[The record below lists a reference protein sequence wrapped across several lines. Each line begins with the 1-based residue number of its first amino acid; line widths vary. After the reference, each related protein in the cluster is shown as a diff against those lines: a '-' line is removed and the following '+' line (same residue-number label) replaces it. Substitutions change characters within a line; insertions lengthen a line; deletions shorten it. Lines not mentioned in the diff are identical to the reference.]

1 MTGIYGRSAELEA
14 VAALLDGLR
23 SGRGGALL
31 IAAEPGMGRTAL
43 LRRAAADFTNG
54 RAVYTKA
61 VPAERGLP
69 YSGVHA
75 LLCATGDRG
84 AAGVLRSGL
93 EPGGLMELLRGAG
106 PAGAGPLLVCVDD
119 AHLWDARSRAELGF
133 AARRPQSPRTV
144 GLLLSV
150 AGHRERDPDFAGL
163 PVLRPGPLGDRAAA
177 ALVDGLTGGSA
188 DPAVRDAILY
198 EAGGNPALIEAVV
211 ARLTPAQLAGQ
222 ESLPRPLA
230 DRGVLLRTFG
240 SRLEGLAPDTGQVLL
255 LAAAA
260 EEVEPSAAGAETA
273 VVLRAAREAG
283 IGPEALDA
291 AEAAGVIRVAGEAV
305 QVVRFVSPL
314 LRRAVLAHATLS
326 RRRAAHAVLASVL
339 PGERHTLSRLLHR
352 AAAAEGTDAR
362 LADELAAAA
371 GAGRSP
377 GAPGVRAAVGLSRPG
392 TAAHAAG
399 PAGAGAEPGGVGAE
413 PGDAGAGPFGTVS
426 VAPAPSVA
434 TGAPGGG
441 LGPGPR
447 RDAAGAAAGA
457 EPGDLGAEPG
467 DLGAGPFG
475 AAGAGLLER
484 SVALARAA
492 ELTADEGVRADRST
506 AAAEFAGLAGRPQG
520 ARELLA
526 AGRRAADAAVRGR
539 AELLRGTLA
548 LDDGPVGDAHAMLR
562 VAAATLGPY
571 DPERALTAR
580 LAMADAAWAMG
591 DVPACLAALAGD
603 RLPGEPALAHDYR
616 TGLRAALGARLEE
629 AREPL
634 RRVLARGAGQDDPV
648 WLLRAGGAALVLG
661 DSPAACR
668 IHARALAL
676 ARTRGLVGLLPRV
689 LEHLAY
695 AELRAGR
702 HARARAHAQE
712 GLRRALRAGT
722 RNTVAHQHAILAL
735 VASVEGD
742 AGAVAGHAGHA
753 LAVARP
759 HGLAQAATLAEWAA
773 ARADLGRGRAD
784 DAAARLRPLVR
795 PGPRCGHFG
804 VRMLAVPCFVEAAVP
819 AGQDD
824 DARAAAEAFAGWAAQ
839 GVDPQAP
846 AQLARCRALLAGPA
860 EAEALYAEALDRHEE
875 AGGDFERGRTLLLY
889 GKWLR
894 RRRRPLEAR
903 GRLRDALVAFE
914 RSGAHPWAEQT
925 RAELRATGEASG
937 PRREPVALLPGLTPQ
952 QLRIARCVAEG
963 ATNREVAAR
972 LSISPRT
979 VDHHLRNV
987 FALLQV
993 RSRVELSRLMD
1004 RAERSG
1010 GVLGA
1015 DRNNAVAHE

>member
-31 IAAEPGMGRTAL
+31 VAAEPGLGRTAL
-43 LRRAAADFTNG
+43 LRRAAADFTGG
-54 RAVYTKA
+54 RAVYTRA

-75 LLCATGDRG
+75 LLCAAGGRG

-93 EPGGLMELLRGAG
+93 EPGGLLELLRDAG
-106 PAGAGPLLVCVDD
+106 PPGAGPLLVCVDD

-133 AARRPQSPRTV
+133 AARRPQSPRTA

-150 AGHRERDPDFAGL
+150 AGQREREPDFAGL
-163 PVLRPGPLGDRAAA
+163 PVLHPGPLGDRAAS
-177 ALVDGLTGGSA
+177 ALVAELTGGAA
-188 DPAVRDAILY
+188 DPAVRDEILY
-198 EAGGNPALIEAVV
+198 EAGGNPAVIVAVV
-211 ARLTPAQLAGQ
+211 ARLTPAQLAGR
-222 ESLPRPLA
+222 EPLPRPLA

-240 SRLEGLAPDTGQVLL
+240 CHLEGLAPDTGQVLL

-260 EEVEPSAAGAETA
+260 QEAEPSAAGAETA
-273 VVLRAAREAG
+273 VVLRAARAAG

-291 AEAAGVIRVAGEAV
+291 AEAAGVVRVAGEAG
-305 QVVRFVSPL
+305 QLVRFAGPL

-326 RRRAAHAVLASVL
+326 RRRAAHALLASVL

-371 GAGRSP
+371 GAGRSS
-377 GAPGVRAAVGLSRPG
+377 GAPGARAGAGLPGKEAAVR
-392 TAAHAAG
+392 AAG
-399 PAGAGAEPGGVGAE
+399 PARA
-413 PGDAGAGPFGTVS
+413 
-426 VAPAPSVA
+426 APVRCVA

-441 LGPGPR
+441 GRPR
-447 RDAAGAAAGA
+447 PRED
-457 EPGDLGAEPG
+457 
-467 DLGAGPFG
+467 
-475 AAGAGLLER
+475 AGAGRVDAGPLER

-492 ELTADEGVRADRST
+492 ELTADEGVRAARST
-506 AAAEFAGLAGRPQG
+506 AAAEFAGLAGRPRR

-526 AGRRAADAAVRGR
+526 AGRRAADAAARGR
-539 AELLRGTLA
+539 AELVRGTLA
-548 LDDGPVGDAHAMLR
+548 LDDGPVGDAHAVLR
-562 VAAATLGPY
+562 VAAAALAPY
-571 DPERALTAR
+571 DPERALAAR
-580 LAMADAAWAMG
+580 FLMADAAWAMG

-616 TGLRAALGARLEE
+616 TGLRAALGVRLDE
-629 AREPL
+629 ARGPL
-634 RRVLARGAGQDDPV
+634 RRVLARGADADDPV

-661 DSPAACR
+661 DSAAACR

-676 ARTRGLVGLLPRV
+676 ARTRELTGLLPRV

-712 GLRRALRAGT
+712 GLGRALRAGL
-722 RNTVAHQHAILAL
+722 RNAVAHQHAILAL

-742 AGAVAGHAGHA
+742 AGAVGGHVAQA

-824 DARAAAEAFAGWAAQ
+824 DARAAAAAFAVWAAQ

-846 AQLARCRALLAGPA
+846 AQLARCRALLAAPT
-860 EAEALYAEALDRHEE
+860 EAEVLYAEALDRHEE

-914 RSGAHPWAEQT
+914 RSGARPWAEQT

-1004 RAERSG
+1004 RAERADEA
-1010 GVLGA
+1010 LAA
-1015 DRNNAVAHE
+1015 DRNSDVARE